1 MIPFLKR
8 VSNLPS
14 WTILI
19 QLQRHSLST
28 IKRKKKAKG
37 LKRVRVGVGVKAA
50 TKAAVSVNQ
59 ASIINKI
66 S

>member
-37 LKRVRVGVGVKAA
+37 LKRVRVEVKAA
-50 TKAAVSVNQ
+50 TEAAASVNQ